1 MKFDAEG
8 QYLGDVCPRCN
19 STKTITY
26 EYDEGFTEL
35 ECQTCGYTSES
46 EELSALGRY
55 RGDLREGTKQ
65 PPIPVKKLKA

>member
-1 MKFDAEG
+1 MNFDAEG
-8 QYLGDVCPRCN
+8 QYLAETCPQCG

-26 EYDEGFTEL
+26 EYAEGFSEL
-35 ECQTCGYTSES
+35 ECQNCGYTSES

-55 RGDLREGTKQ
+55 RGELREGNKL